1 MNELELRDGQ
11 LVGMKIAGEG
21 ENFVEPDSY
30 ELSAD
35 QKSITVWSG
44 DVNDMKYVQCGFYL
58 IPTDIALFNADGLPH
73 RRSETMS
80 KL

>member
-11 LVGMKIAGEG
+11 LVGMKIAGED

-35 QKSITVWSG
+35 KKSITVWSG
-44 DVNDMKYVQCGFYL
+44 DVNDMKYVQYGFYL
-58 IPTDIALFNADGLPH
+58 IPTDVAPFNADGLPH
-73 RRSETMS
+73 CRSETMS